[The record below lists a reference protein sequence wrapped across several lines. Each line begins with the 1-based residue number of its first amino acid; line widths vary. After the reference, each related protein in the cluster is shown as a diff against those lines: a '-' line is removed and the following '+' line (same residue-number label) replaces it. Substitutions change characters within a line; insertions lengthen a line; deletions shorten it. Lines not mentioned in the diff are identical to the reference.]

1 MNFSRG
7 RLSVLMGVGE
17 TVVLSALIHANR
29 DPEPILPDDASR
41 DLVCARQLKLDNG
54 FLSKAL

>member
-1 MNFSRG
+1 
-7 RLSVLMGVGE
+7 MGVGE